1 MKHLDGAMK
10 LLRVK
15 ETLCECEAKYP
26 DDNYL
31 EGWREKIDLPEFHK
45 HWLYIE
51 KDLQILDSA
60 NWLQLR
66 EKAVSRF
73 KNYRKGQ
80 DKQDFINLLNEAKGF
95 RHLKDIG
102 CIDVCF
108 IEETSKSKSP
118 DVKGLLNNETI
129 YCEVKT
135 IGISNDEIDFRKDNE
150 NLNTDYTQ
158 LKESF
163 FDKLKS
169 TICTAASQID
179 AMPQNLSIH
188 YIYVI
193 ITFDDFTGRHLD
205 NYQKQIDSFVCN
217 HPLKNK
223 KVIIDNFQ

>member
-1 MKHLDGAMK
+1 MK

-15 ETLCECEAKYP
+15 ETLCECEANYP

-31 EGWREKIDLPEFHK
+31 EGWKEKIDLPEFHK
-45 HWLYIE
+45 HFLDIE
-51 KDLQILDSA
+51 KDIQILDST

-73 KNYRKGQ
+73 KNHRKGQ
-80 DKQDFINLLNEAKGF
+80 NKQDFINLLNEAKGF

-108 IEETSKSKSP
+108 IEETSKSQSP

-135 IGISNDEIDFRKDNE
+135 IGISDDEIDSRKVNKVLT
-150 NLNTDYTQ
+150 NAYTQ
-158 LKESF
+158 LQEPF
-163 FDKLKS
+163 FNKLKS

-193 ITFDDFTGRHLD
+193 IAFDDFTGRYLD
-205 NYQKQIDSFVCN
+205 NYQKQIDSFLCN
-217 HPLKNK
+217 HPLRNK